1 MTAQKPTAKAAN
13 SRKQAA
19 MNFLRQCAAGKARET
34 FRAHVTPGFRHHNPY
49 FRGDAETLAAAM
61 DDNAKQSPEKV
72 FEIQRAL
79 EDGDLVAVH
88 SRVRMKP
95 GDPDIAVVHI
105 LRFEND
111 RVAELWDIAVP
122 VPKDSPNKHGMF

>member
-1 MTAQKPTAKAAN
+1 MSTKQPPTSTTNSHKQLAQ
-13 SRKQAA
+13 S
-19 MNFLRQCAAGKARET
+19 FLRQCAAGKARDA
-34 FRAHVTPGFRHHNPY
+34 FRAHAAPNLRHHNPY
-49 FRGDAETLAAAM
+49 FRGDVQTLAAAM
-61 DDNAKQSPEKV
+61 DDNAAQSPDKV

-105 LRFEND
+105 LRFDGD
-111 RVAELWDIAVP
+111 RVAELWDIATL
-122 VPKDSPNKHGMF
+122 VPKDSPNQNGMF

>member
-1 MTAQKPTAKAAN
+1 AG
-13 SRKQAA
+13 
-19 MNFLRQCAAGKARET
+19 GKAREA
-34 FRAHVTPGFRHHNPY
+34 FRTYAAPNLRHHNPY
-49 FRGDAETLAAAM
+49 FRGDVATLSQAM
-61 DDNAKQSPEKV
+61 DDNAAQFPQKV

-95 GDPDIAVVHI
+95 GEPEIAVVHI
-105 LRFEND
+105 FRFEGE

-122 VPKDSPNKHGMF
+122 VQIGR